1 MKLTDLINEQHDF
14 ELTEE
19 YPEGF
24 DINSFKTIGSYA
36 GKLRYAQEHLGKPI
50 GSGSARTVYR
60 VDKEKVLKL
69 AKNKKG
75 IAQNDQE
82 SNFYNDSYYET
93 IIAKVID
100 FDDKHFLWVEMEVA
114 HRAKKSDFMRLW
126 GIRFEDMG
134 LYLSNRYEEN
144 KGRRGI
150 YGINPDVLEKM
161 NESDEIMH
169 LVSFMYDS
177 NQSAGDISKISSW
190 GIVHRVDGEYLVL
203 LDFGLSDDVYASYY
217 GVN

>member
-14 ELTEE
+14 ELTEQ

-24 DINSFKTIGSYA
+24 DINEFKNIWSFA

-50 GSGSARTVYR
+50 GNGSARTVYR

-82 SNFYNDSYYET
+82 SNFYNDSYYES

-100 FDDKHFLWVEMEVA
+100 FDDKNFLWVEMEVA
-114 HRAKKSDFMRLW
+114 YRAKKSDFMRLW
-126 GIRFEDMG
+126 GINFEDLGM
-134 LYLSNRYEEN
+134 YLSNRYAEN
-144 KGRRGI
+144 KGRRPI
-150 YGINPDVLEKM
+150 YGIDPEIKSKM
-161 NESDEIMH
+161 EESDDVMH

-177 NQSAGDISKISSW
+177 NQSAGDISRISSW
-190 GIVHRVDGEYLVL
+190 GIVNRADGEYLVL
-203 LDFGLSDDVYASYY
+203 IDFGLSDDVYASYY
-217 GVN
+217 GVK